1 MPSATATIT
10 LINKVGLHARPAGKF
25 VQTAARFSS
34 SITVSYQSRQANA
47 KSIIQVMGLGA
58 GGGAEIALHAEGA
71 DAEAAVAALKQLIA
85 EKFGEAE

>member
-1 MPSATATIT
+1 MPSATATLT
-10 LINKVGLHARPAGKF
+10 LINKVGLHARPASQF

-58 GGGAEIALHAEGA
+58 GGGADIALYAEGV
-71 DAEAAVAALKQLIA
+71 DAEEAIAALQQLVA
-85 EKFGEAE
+85 EKFGEVE